1 MGIAGTLRSTA
12 LTSSLRDLKVYTTYP
27 HSCSYLRDQEA
38 TTLFVDPRQEVD
50 QTLYSNLSL
59 LGFRRSGSHIYR
71 PHCTHCNACIPA
83 RIPVQQFRPSRS
95 QRRTMKRNGDLV
107 VERTGDI
114 RDDTAYDLY
123 RRYINE
129 RHADGDMYPPDR
141 DQYESFLNN
150 AWDCTHYYRFYE
162 RNTLVAVAV
171 VDVMTDGLSAIYT
184 FFEPGLERRSLGAF
198 AILWQIE
205 QARQMGLDHLY
216 LGYWIKNCQKMAYK
230 SDYRPLQLYSNGQWQ
245 LAEPLE

>member
-1 MGIAGTLRSTA
+1 
-12 LTSSLRDLKVYTTYP
+12 
-27 HSCSYLRDQEA
+27 
-38 TTLFVDPRQEVD
+38 
-50 QTLYSNLSL
+50 
-59 LGFRRSGSHIYR
+59 
-71 PHCTHCNACIPA
+71 
-83 RIPVQQFRPSRS
+83 
-95 QRRTMKRNGDLV
+95 

-150 AWDCTHYYRFYE
+150 AWDCTHYYRFYA

-184 FFEPGLERRSLGAF
+184 FFEPGQDRRSLGAF

-230 SDYRPLQLYSNGQWQ
+230 SDYRPLELYRNGQWQ
-245 LAEPLE
+245 LSDTLE